1 MAVRLLGSNDDTTH
15 GVAVVTNE
23 APVPAR
29 AHWRRRF
36 VPKFAS
42 GCADLVAI
50 ALAMGVAYA
59 VGDVRALQSTS
70 ARDNYL
76 VVALLSL
83 PVWIAVFAKYGLYSS
98 RRITSRTQEYRLV
111 FHAVVVAVALMTLV
125 AYAFQ
130 ITVARRW
137 LLLTFVFGLAF
148 VAIDRELT
156 RRVFQR
162 LRKRG
167 RMMRPIVVVGANGE
181 GQAIAHMLE
190 SQPWLGYRVVG
201 FVDDERVDADLSLP
215 VYGPASKTLDVVL
228 ETQATG
234 VVVATTAID
243 ADTCNDLARQLV
255 EAGIHVELSS
265 TLRDVASQR
274 LLVRPLGRYPVVCL
288 EPVRRSGWRGAA
300 KRAFDLTI
308 ATVGLVVL
316 APLMG
321 LVALLVKLDSR
332 GPVLFRQNRV
342 GKDGVLFTMY
352 KFRTMSADAELRLA
366 ELEAA
371 NEADGPLFKIRND
384 PRITRV
390 GHVLRRFSIDELP
403 QLVNVLRG
411 EMSMVGPRPAL
422 PSEAARWAPR
432 FRNRLMVKPGLTG
445 MWQVNGRS
453 TTSFE
458 QYERLD
464 LYYVDNWSLIT
475 DLMIIFRTIPILL
488 RRHGAY

>member
-1 MAVRLLGSNDDTTH
+1 MAVRLLGSSEAP
-15 GVAVVTNE
+15 VAIAPNE
-23 APVPAR
+23 APEPAR
-29 AHWRRRF
+29 PRWRRRAI
-36 VPKFAS
+36 PKIAS
-42 GCADLVAI
+42 AFADLVAI
-50 ALAMGVAYA
+50 GLAMVVAYF
-59 VGDVRALQSTS
+59 VGNVRTLQSTS
-70 ARDNYL
+70 ARDSYL
-76 VVALLSL
+76 AVALLSM
-83 PVWIAVFAKYGLYSS
+83 PVWIAVFTKYGLYSS

-125 AYAFQ
+125 AYAFE

-137 LLLTFVFGLAF
+137 LLLTFAFGLAF

-167 RMMRPIVVVGANGE
+167 RMMRPIVIVGANAE
-181 GQAIAHMLE
+181 GQAIASMLE

-201 FVDDERVDADLSLP
+201 FVDDERVADASLP
-215 VYGPASKTLDVVL
+215 VFGPASKTLEVVQ

-243 ADTCNDLARQLV
+243 ADMCNDLARQLV
-255 EAGIHVELSS
+255 EAGVHVELSS

-288 EPVRRSGWRGAA
+288 EPVRRTGWRGAA
-300 KRAFDLTI
+300 KRTWDLTI

-321 LVALLVKLDSR
+321 FVALLIKLDSR
-332 GPVLFRQNRV
+332 GPVLFRQHRV
-342 GKDGVLFTMY
+342 GKDGVLFRMY
-352 KFRTMSADAELRLA
+352 KFRTMSVDAELRLA
-366 ELEAA
+366 ELEAE

-390 GHVLRRFSIDELP
+390 GRLLRRFSIDELP

-453 TTSFE
+453 ATSFE

-475 DLMIIFRTIPILL
+475 DLMIIIRTIPILL
-488 RRHGAY
+488 RHRGAY